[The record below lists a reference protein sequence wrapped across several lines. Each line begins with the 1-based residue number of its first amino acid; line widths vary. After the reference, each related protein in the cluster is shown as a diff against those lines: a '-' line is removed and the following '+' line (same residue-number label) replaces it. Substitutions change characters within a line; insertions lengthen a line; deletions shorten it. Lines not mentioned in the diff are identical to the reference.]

1 MITEVH
7 TVGRKTA
14 LWWRSSAAQNGE
26 LVQLVVPSFLFLSL
40 IPTLIQLGS
49 LFVEEILRTF
59 HRVKFIVRRKSGP
72 ERVTFF
78 ALFIQL
84 IGS

>member
-1 MITEVH
+1 MITEVQ
-7 TVGRKTA
+7 TVGRKTV

-26 LVQLVVPSFLFLSL
+26 LVQLVLPSFLFLSL

-49 LFVEEILRTF
+49 LFVEEIAPTF
-59 HRVKFIVRRKSGP
+59 HRVKFIVRHKSGR
-72 ERVTFF
+72 ERISFF